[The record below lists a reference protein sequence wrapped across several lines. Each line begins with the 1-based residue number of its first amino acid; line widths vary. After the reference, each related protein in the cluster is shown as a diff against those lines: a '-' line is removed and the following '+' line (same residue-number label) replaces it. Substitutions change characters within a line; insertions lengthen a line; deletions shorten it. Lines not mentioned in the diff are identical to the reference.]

1 MSAVAPAS
9 LTELLSGLVGR
20 STGSAGGSATPQ
32 AVTVSDDSA
41 AAFQAL
47 LAAHVTAAADVAGE
61 VRAPAQP
68 SAPAQPTA
76 PSASGPAIPAP
87 AGRTVGVTVDQGAD
101 TPASPPAAPATP
113 MAAEAPQS
121 PVAANTPPVTHAA
134 AGAEATAEP
143 PRPTAEPP
151 RHAIDPAVSPRQ
163 DLPRPAIAAVDR
175 PAPEFLVDTAAPADT
190 EAGVGTEAGAPD
202 TRSDTDIDGDT
213 AASLPLGQDLAA
225 RAVTAAAVVIDTAR
239 IRMDSAP
246 AVPEGGVDLRPGRA
260 AGIEAPAGQAPRAP
274 RAIADDD
281 DEIDPATLAAVA
293 SAAAPA
299 PAILAPAT
307 TAAAPLTLTPDEVV
321 VAGVVQPSAAA
332 PALPDAPALP
342 EAPGAG
348 RTVTVTVP
356 GAISFEEAVS
366 AALDNPP
373 AGDDAVLAV
382 TVRAGNDGMVTTR
395 TRQSVVADQAVDM
408 MGGELVARMDLPVGL
423 ARPAGRTVAFTA
435 HTDTTTVATGR
446 NATPDAAPVSPEPVS
461 PEPAAAGTPAPAGRP
476 AAPMTGLETAPVI
489 DGPAVDR
496 PVTVRA
502 TAGGTTT
509 SGTTMPEMAAAD
521 MTPTV
526 APRDVADARPA
537 ARPQV
542 DMPAQPTTMAPT
554 AMANDAGPVAGDA
567 RTAPTAP
574 SAETKPA
581 PQAASMVET
590 TPAGRDVP
598 ETATITDDTVQAAP
612 ARVTT
617 AQAASVPAAAGR
629 SAAATAEA
637 PTMQAPTMQA
647 PTTQAAAVQA
657 PAAEV
662 QAERTQTNRV
672 QAAET
677 PPAPAPQTART
688 AAPAPAPTAETAAPA
703 GNARAAG
710 QNLPPRQDPPA
721 GRTEMAAAPAAP
733 AATDA
738 APIAAAR
745 TDRASEPMTARPDAA
760 AGPRQTDAEP
770 TAAPRSAAEPAREA
784 ANPRV
789 QAPIQ
794 ALPAGAAALSAMT
807 SFDEVSRPTATGG
820 DLAAAMG
827 LPETGQL
834 RTGWA
839 GQTQALPMQDAA
851 PGRPAMQVAQ
861 HMHTALAGSMSP
873 AGGMPLAGGES
884 HFVMTLMPAD
894 LGRVRV
900 EMKIDAQGRISARF
914 SAEKPEAVDALSADA
929 GDLERSLTQAGFKI
943 EPGALRYD
951 VDRSLANQAGGQQMA
966 GQQGSGQQ
974 GQGFAGQNFAGQGFN
989 GMAGDGDRRG
999 NGAPRR
1005 DRDTNIDRDPLAG
1018 IGSLNGLAADQVATI
1033 DGRRVDMRI

>member
-20 STGSAGGSATPQ
+20 SAGSAGGTAAPQ

-68 SAPAQPTA
+68 TA

-87 AGRTVGVTVDQGAD
+87 AGRTVGVTVDQGTD

-113 MAAEAPQS
+113 MAAEAPQT
-121 PVAANTPPVTHAA
+121 PGAANTPPVTHAA
-134 AGAEATAEP
+134 AGAEATSEP
-143 PRPTAEPP
+143 PH
-151 RHAIDPAVSPRQ
+151 HATDPAVSPRQ
-163 DLPRPAIAAVDR
+163 DLPGPAIAAVDR
-175 PAPEFLVDTAAPADT
+175 PAPDT
-190 EAGVGTEAGAPD
+190 G
-202 TRSDTDIDGDT
+202 SDTDIDDDT
-213 AASLPLGQDLAA
+213 AASSPLGQDLAA

-239 IRMDSAP
+239 IRMDGAP
-246 AVPEGGVDLRPGRA
+246 AVPEGGVNLRPGRA

-307 TAAAPLTLTPDEVV
+307 TAAAPLTFTPDEVV
-321 VAGVVQPSAAA
+321 VAGVAQPPAAA
-332 PALPDAPALP
+332 PALPDAA
-342 EAPGAG
+342 GAG
-348 RTVTVTVP
+348 RTVTVP

-382 TVRAGNDGMVTTR
+382 TVRAGNDGVVTTR

-476 AAPMTGLETAPVI
+476 VAPMTGLETAPVI

-509 SGTTMPEMAAAD
+509 PEMATPEMAAAD
-521 MTPTV
+521 TTPIV
-526 APRDVADARPA
+526 APRDVADAR
-537 ARPQV
+537 
-542 DMPAQPTTMAPT
+542 T
-554 AMANDAGPVAGDA
+554 A
-567 RTAPTAP
+567 TTAP

-581 PQAASMVET
+581 PQAASMAET

-629 SAAATAEA
+629 SAAATAQA

-647 PTTQAAAVQA
+647 PTTQAAAVQAPTVQAPTVQA

-677 PPAPAPQTART
+677 PAAPAPQTART

-721 GRTEMAAAPAAP
+721 GRTEMAAAPAAS

-738 APIAAAR
+738 APAAAAR

-807 SFDEVSRPTATGG
+807 SFDEVSRPTAAGG

-827 LPETGQL
+827 LPETGQF

>member
-20 STGSAGGSATPQ
+20 STGSAGGSAAPQ

-47 LAAHVTAAADVAGE
+47 LAAHVTGAADVAGE
-61 VRAPAQP
+61 VRTPAQP
-68 SAPAQPTA
+68 SAPARSTAPERQAA

-113 MAAEAPQS
+113 MAAEAPQT

-134 AGAEATAEP
+134 AGAEATTEP

-202 TRSDTDIDGDT
+202 TRSDTDIDDDT

-260 AGIEAPAGQAPRAP
+260 AGIEAPAGQPPRAP

-321 VAGVVQPSAAA
+321 VAGVVQPPTAAPA
-332 PALPDAPALP
+332 PPETPALPDAA
-342 EAPGAG
+342 GAG
-348 RTVTVTVP
+348 RTVTVP

-382 TVRAGNDGMVTTR
+382 TVRAGNDGVVTTR

-408 MGGELVARMDLPVGL
+408 MGGELVARMDLPIGL

-446 NATPDAAPVSPEPVS
+446 NATPDAAPVSPEQVS

-502 TAGGTTT
+502 TAGATTT
-509 SGTTMPEMAAAD
+509 PEMAAAD
-521 MTPTV
+521 TTPTV
-526 APRDVADARPA
+526 APHDVADARSA

-542 DMPAQPTTMAPT
+542 DMPAQPTTIAPT
-554 AMANDAGPVAGDA
+554 VIADDAGPVAGDA
-567 RTAPTAP
+567 RTAPAAP

-581 PQAASMVET
+581 PQAQLVAET

-612 ARVTT
+612 GRVTT
-617 AQAASVPAAAGR
+617 AQAATVPAADGR
-629 SAAATAEA
+629 SA
-637 PTMQAPTMQA
+637 PTMQAPNM
-647 PTTQAAAVQA
+647 QA
-657 PAAEV
+657 PAAQV
-662 QAERTQTNRV
+662 QAGRV
-672 QAAET
+672 PIDRAPAVET
-677 PPAPAPQTART
+677 PATQAPQTART
-688 AAPAPAPTAETAAPA
+688 AAPAAAPTAETAAPA

-760 AGPRQTDAEP
+760 AGPWQTDAEP

-807 SFDEVSRPTATGG
+807 SFDEVSRPTAAGG

-834 RTGWA
+834 RTGWT